1 MAAEQQTSLSP
12 SQTAKALRVFH
23 LNSALWAAWA
33 TSSGLGTT
41 VFTGYLLWLGVQK
54 ADIAYLVSVSFFVS
68 LVQIPILRYTRR
80 VRNTKALIVGCG
92 TFEILFRFLVIAIP
106 IAFLNPNYR
115 VLAVYVL
122 TVLGLCFGYAA
133 SPRFNDWLAQVVPEK
148 RRAKFTGQRTLVS
161 MVTAMAAGFLFGKFL
176 DMFPEGDARLPAF
189 RWLLLVGLIMG
200 LGGYLVLIRTPMPEP
215 SDEPS
220 KGILEALADILRN
233 RSFVSLLAF
242 IVLWQFAIG
251 LSSPFMS
258 VFMIEDLELSY
269 TTMAIYGNIAMA
281 ATALSYRPL
290 AGLVTRFGSKPVI
303 QIVLIPGVIGQFLR
317 VFSKPDFHLLLP
329 VSFTCFAIS
338 AAAVTVAVT
347 PLFYGMLP
355 KEKDRAAYF
364 AAWTSM
370 VFLFGGIAPLL
381 SGIVATRLE
390 GFQFQWFGFPIGNLQ
405 IIFMMT
411 TVCVLGLFPLLL
423 LIEERRATSATGLIA
438 QVWKGSPVY
447 YLFNFFAMNVI
458 GGEIQR
464 ARAATGMARSGS
476 PLAAEE
482 LIRALT
488 DLSPGV
494 RRRAVEGLGLLGTDE
509 AVGPLMEQLAD
520 KESDIRAEAAEAL
533 GKIGH
538 PLGLDAL
545 REALDDH
552 DPRVRISALR
562 GLGEVGGEGVR
573 DLLLERLRQAHDR
586 ETFPTIVDVLSRM
599 NDIRAVT
606 QAIEHLPDYP
616 SPVIRAQLL
625 NSACRSLGA
634 RETFYRLAILDEL
647 QQATR
652 IGSALERAR
661 KDAAA
666 IQGEAAPIK
675 DGLVAR
681 IGDLQVSFEQGDSG
695 KVYTGMVEMAQF
707 IAEGTG
713 PSGPRPSQEVTVAR
727 GTAGALLLLSDVIL
741 EEEVGPQELL
751 FATVCIT
758 LSVRALRKEE
768 TRE

>member
-1 MAAEQQTSLSP
+1 MDAEQQSSLSP
-12 SQTAKALRVFH
+12 SQTARALRVFH
-23 LNSALWAAWA
+23 VNAALWAAWA

-41 VFTGYLLWLGVQK
+41 VFTGYLLWLGLQE
-54 ADIAYLVSVSFFVS
+54 ADIAYLISVSFFVS
-68 LVQIPILRYTRR
+68 LVQMPLLKYTRR
-80 VRNTKALIVGCG
+80 VRNTKALVVGCG
-92 TFEILFRFLVIAIP
+92 TFEILFRFLVIAVP
-106 IAFLNPNYR
+106 IVFLNTSYR
-115 VLAVYVL
+115 VISIYVL

-133 SPRFNDWLAQVVPEK
+133 SPTFNDWLAQAIPEK
-148 RRAKFTGQRTLVS
+148 LRARFTGQRTLVS
-161 MVTAMAAGFLFGKFL
+161 MLTAMAAGYLFGKFL

-189 RWLLLVGLIMG
+189 RWLLLVGLITG
-200 LGGYLVLIRTPMPEP
+200 LGGYLILLRTPMPDL
-215 SDEPS
+215 SGGSS

-233 RSFVSLLAF
+233 KSFVSLLAF
-242 IVLWQFAIG
+242 IVLWQFAVG

-258 VFMIEDLELSY
+258 VFMIQDLKLSY

-281 ATALSYRPL
+281 ATVLSYRPL

-303 QIVLIPGVIGQFLR
+303 QVMLIPGVIGQFLR

-329 VSFTCFAIS
+329 VSFTCFAIFS
-338 AAAVTVAVT
+338 AAVTVAVT

-355 KEKDRAAYF
+355 KERDRTAYF

-381 SGIVATRLE
+381 GGIIATRLE
-390 GFQFQWFGFPIGNLQ
+390 GFEFQWLGFPIGNLQ
-405 IIFMMT
+405 IVFMVT
-411 TVCVLGLFPLLL
+411 TALLLGLFPLVLL
-423 LIEERRATSATGLIA
+423 MEERKATSATGLIA

-458 GGEIQR
+458 GGEVHR
-464 ARAATGMARSGS
+464 ARAATGMGRSGS

-482 LIRALT
+482 LIKALT

-533 GKIGH
+533 GKIRH

-562 GLGEVGGEGVR
+562 GLGEIGGDGVR
-573 DLLLERLRQAHDR
+573 DLLLERLRQAYDR

-599 NDIRAVT
+599 NDVRAVT
-606 QAIEHLPDYP
+606 QAIERLPEYA

-625 NSACRSLGA
+625 SSACRALGA
-634 RETFYRLAILDEL
+634 GETFYRLTVMDEL

-652 IGSALERAR
+652 IASALERAQ
-661 KDAAA
+661 KDASV
-666 IQGEAAPIK
+666 IRGEAAPIR
-675 DGLVAR
+675 DQLVAR
-681 IGDLQVSFEQGDSG
+681 IRDLRASFEQGDSR
-695 KVYTGMVEMAQF
+695 KVYAGMVEMARL

-713 PSGPRPSQEVTVAR
+713 PSGARSSQEVTVAR
-727 GTAGALLLLSDVIL
+727 GTAGALLLLSDAIPA
-741 EEEVGPQELL
+741 EEVGPQEFL

-758 LSVRALRKEE
+758 LSVQALRKEDQ
-768 TRE
+768 RQ